1 LFSNLS
7 PCPLPYSKGRG
18 CTYERGLRPLSNLFP
33 LSLVRREELR
43 GEINKKPLILR
54 SFKKNYEKGIDKQG
68 GLCYRM
74 VKNGKKWG
82 VVVKIMKQ
90 LVNLLIDLDD
100 KQRLENEAKRLGLK
114 SSDFLRLLIKLHLNG
129 LRLGQ
134 EQLISEGEGQK

>member
-1 LFSNLS
+1 ML
-7 PCPLPYSKGRG
+7 
-18 CTYERGLRPLSNLFP
+18 E
-33 LSLVRREELR
+33 
-43 GEINKKPLILR
+43 
-54 SFKKNYEKGIDKQG
+54 
-68 GLCYRM
+68 
-74 VKNGKKWG
+74 NGKKWG
-82 VVVKIMKQ
+82 AVVKIMKQ

>member
-1 LFSNLS
+1 
-7 PCPLPYSKGRG
+7 
-18 CTYERGLRPLSNLFP
+18 
-33 LSLVRREELR
+33 
-43 GEINKKPLILR
+43 
-54 SFKKNYEKGIDKQG
+54 
-68 GLCYRM
+68 
-74 VKNGKKWG
+74 
-82 VVVKIMKQ
+82 MKQ